1 MEYKQ
6 KLFVRFIFVIF
17 AIIFYNFLFYEI
29 FKPLTIYGSYL
40 FLLIFESGIKLVGD
54 SLIIS
59 GGAFEFIHAC
69 IASSA
74 YFLLFIL
81 LISTKNIKLMKGIK
95 LFFIGSLLILL
106 MNIFRI
112 DILILSSVKFGKVW
126 FDAIHMIFWKFL
138 STLYVAFVWIFLVK
152 KFKIKTIPIYSD
164 IKYLINKI
172 KK

>member
-1 MEYKQ
+1 
-6 KLFVRFIFVIF
+6 
-17 AIIFYNFLFYEI
+17 
-29 FKPLTIYGSYL
+29 
-40 FLLIFESGIKLVGD
+40 
-54 SLIIS
+54 
-59 GGAFEFIHAC
+59 
-69 IASSA
+69 
-74 YFLLFIL
+74 
-81 LISTKNIKLMKGIK
+81 MKGIK